1 MISCTQVFQEVN
13 IMDFVFAGQITADLK
28 RNCSIWVR
36 ETWNEMQGSAP
47 DQDFVDYVE
56 VFDSFYYLLSYRAS

>member
-1 MISCTQVFQEVN
+1 
-13 IMDFVFAGQITADLK
+13 MDFVFAGQITADLK